1 MTLVK
6 YIKANRSA
14 PLFTLA
20 WQGAFFLMGFIMVII
35 INTFINEDP
44 NYGCMGTMLVLCAVA
59 ISTFARGNL
68 GGNTR
73 FSLAVSMGQTR
84 RSYVLFD
91 SLITLLTGGMGMT
104 VAWCAY
110 QLESRL
116 YAVLYP
122 GFVNDMPLDA
132 FFRLKYILPI
142 LLALVLLELVFT
154 AITLRF
160 GTNTFRVIWLVFC
173 FSFMI
178 IPRTIHAYVD
188 GSSSLFARIGGALVW
203 IARILPVKIW
213 IGVGCAGILT
223 VLFLAINVFRKA
235 EVKL

>member
-1 MTLVK
+1 MTLIK
-6 YIKANRSA
+6 YIKANRTA

-20 WQGAFFLMGFIMVII
+20 WQGAFFLVGLAMVLI
-35 INTFINEDP
+35 INTFLNEDP
-44 NYGCMGTMLVLCAVA
+44 DYACMGTMFVLCGTAVGV
-59 ISTFARGNL
+59 FARGNL
-68 GGNTR
+68 NGCTR

-84 RSYVLFD
+84 RSYLLFD
-91 SLITLLTGGMGMT
+91 SLITLLTGLVGAAA
-104 VAWCAY
+104 AWCAY
-110 QLESRL
+110 QAESRL
-116 YAVLYP
+116 YAALYP
-122 GFVNDMPLDA
+122 GFVNDLPLEEI
-132 FFRLKYILPI
+132 FRLRYILP
-142 LLALVLLELVFT
+142 AAAVLVLLELLFT
-154 AITLRF
+154 ALMLHFGLRV
-160 GTNTFRVIWLVFC
+160 FRVIWLVFC

-178 IPRTIHAYVD
+178 IPRTIHAYLD